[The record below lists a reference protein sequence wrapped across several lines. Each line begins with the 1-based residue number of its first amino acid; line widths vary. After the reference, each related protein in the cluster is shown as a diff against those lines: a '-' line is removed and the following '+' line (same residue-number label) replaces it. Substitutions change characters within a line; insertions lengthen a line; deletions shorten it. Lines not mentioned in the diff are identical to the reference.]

1 MVIATG
7 SYQLALV
14 AVYFDF
20 LPLEEATDPKFYI
33 WILAY
38 NIIMLPLQLIGFK
51 YLYSNFTL
59 LELKRIVSKK
69 I

>member
-1 MVIATG
+1 MFNSYLFWETIEGNLMVIATG

-14 AVYFDF
+14 AVYFDS
-20 LPLEEATDPKFYI
+20 LPLEEATDPKFYM

-51 YLYSNFTL
+51 YLY
-59 LELKRIVSKK
+59 
-69 I
+69 